1 MPASSMSMVVWC
13 LHHASYFPR
22 TSLSHSART
31 EELRA
36 AKQNV
41 PSTTRTLRVALFAL
55 AWSYRSSRHMGVRQ
69 LKQSI
74 SDVEELI
81 RFRFW
86 ERAIEYRHAAC
97 GHCFFGESDNATS
110 QRLPMAADAVST
122 TCRPA
127 TALETTCWSSE
138 RFVLNVWVRSDTA
151 PP

>member
-1 MPASSMSMVVWC
+1 MPASSMSKVVWC

-110 QRLPMAADAVST
+110 QRLPTAQTLFLGDDVSS
-122 TCRPA
+122 CRPLRHVGQRIRVGRGPEA
-127 TALETTCWSSE
+127 KDFSL
-138 RFVLNVWVRSDTA
+138 
-151 PP
+151 